1 VVTASVSAAMDPPFT
16 SVAADA
22 PLDEAFAPLLSGEA
36 AVTIIDADRPVGV
49 ITRADLLEYVAH
61 HR

>member
-1 VVTASVSAAMDPPFT
+1 
-16 SVAADA
+16 VAADA
-22 PLDEAFAPLLSGEA
+22 PLDEAFAPLLKGEA

>member
-1 VVTASVSAAMDPPFT
+1 MDPPFT
-16 SVAADA
+16 VVAADA
-22 PLDEAFAPLLSGEA
+22 PIDEAFAPLLNGEA
-36 AVTIIDADRPVGV
+36 AVTIIDGDRPVGV